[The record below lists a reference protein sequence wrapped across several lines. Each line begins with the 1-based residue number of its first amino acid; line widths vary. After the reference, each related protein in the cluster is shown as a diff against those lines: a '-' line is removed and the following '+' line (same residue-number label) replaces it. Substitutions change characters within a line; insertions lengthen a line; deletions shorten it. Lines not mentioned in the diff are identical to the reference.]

1 MKNSIKATLLSGLVF
16 PGLGQVLLKK
26 YKRGTALIILVS
38 ISLLVIVVKAVQKAL
53 VILDKIKTADGGID
67 INEITKAATDATS
80 ASDSIMSNLAFLFLI
95 VCWIFAIV
103 DAYIAGK
110 KKDREEQ
117 SANNA
122 I

>member
-1 MKNSIKATLLSGLVF
+1 MKNSIKAALLSGFVY

-38 ISLLVIVVKAVQKAL
+38 ISLLVIVVTAVQKAL

-80 ASDSIMSNLAFLFLI
+80 ASESIMSNLAFLLLV

-110 KKDREEQ
+110 KKDREEH
-117 SANNA
+117 SVNNV